1 MLSGTSLCRLSE
13 NDKIP
18 KFFRVTDRDLVYFP
32 SNSFTSLKLDSG
44 KITNQTHD
52 FVINMSHPSVT
63 PISGNSFNVSIN
75 IGLEFYYNEY
85 DWGIIYRQVGAGSK
99 EKFYKVR
106 LHLVK

>member
-1 MLSGTSLCRLSE
+1 
-13 NDKIP
+13 
-18 KFFRVTDRDLVYFP
+18 
-32 SNSFTSLKLDSG
+32 
-44 KITNQTHD
+44 
-52 FVINMSHPSVT
+52 MSHPSVT

-106 LHLVK
+106 FHHGLD

>member
-1 MLSGTSLCRLSE
+1 
-13 NDKIP
+13 
-18 KFFRVTDRDLVYFP
+18 
-32 SNSFTSLKLDSG
+32 
-44 KITNQTHD
+44 
-52 FVINMSHPSVT
+52 MSHPSVT

-106 LHLVK
+106 LHLVNEIDMKMMVSDQVQSARLRC